1 MSLNWLTNFL
11 NSTYKWARQDYREW
25 PLRFFLEI
33 TAWFMSIGCAVWMG
47 MTLPNPPFLI
57 LYPLFITQCAIFAWA
72 AWTRKSTGMVANYL
86 LLVTIDVVAILRLIN
101 NT

>member
-1 MSLNWLTNFL
+1 MGFFKGIYTWAKTD
-11 NSTYKWARQDYREW
+11 YKEW
-25 PLRFFLEI
+25 PLRFILEI
-33 TAWFMSIGCAVWMG
+33 TAWIMSIVCAVWMG

-86 LLVTIDVVAILRLIN
+86 LLVTIDIIALIRLIN
-101 NT
+101 I